1 MMATRSDPPFHSSDG
16 PWSITR
22 AIFSG
27 DRMHGAD
34 ADYLAE
40 NLPNEDA
47 LWEMTE
53 RAMRLPE
60 YLGASGPYRRY
71 PSDPPMPPADW
82 AAYFTD
88 VMKPKIEAAS
98 TTATP
103 VKPPITDAI
112 QREKAYSDAKFE
124 QRRGGGAAL
133 SSVDRSAI
141 EAHIKTI
148 EQIANDIELRRIGN
162 EVIDSA
168 VATIRLASLGLV
180 RASSPVQGAHE
191 CQ

>member
-1 MMATRSDPPFHSSDG
+1 
-16 PWSITR
+16 
-22 AIFSG
+22 
-27 DRMHGAD
+27 MHGAD

-71 PSDPPMPPADW
+71 PSVVE
-82 AAYFTD
+82 YFTD
-88 VMKPKIEAAS
+88 PPVVQS
-98 TTATP
+98 TTWAELSREFQTTYDAVTSGP
-103 VKPPITDAI
+103 PPKPPITDAI
-112 QREKAYSDAKFE
+112 QREKAYADAKFE

-180 RASSPVQGAHE
+180 RASSPVQGAYE